1 MNHAPLGLVA
11 SNALEDLQVYQNA
24 LAEADEISAITDRP
38 SFRHDPELRQQLRD
52 ASARVP
58 ALISEGHGQKTDR
71 HFAHYLYVAR
81 GTCKEVRAHLSV
93 ARGRAH
99 ITEAERSQRWE
110 RYEEI
115 ARMLT
120 GLIRHLENE
129 DRKFRP

>member
-1 MNHAPLGLVA
+1 MNHARAGLVA
-11 SNALEDLQVYQNA
+11 SNALEDLQVYQKA
-24 LAEADEISAITDRP
+24 LAEADEISAITDRQ
-38 SFRHDPELRQQLRD
+38 SFRQDPELRHQLRD

-81 GTCKEVRAHLSV
+81 GTCKEIRTHLSV
-93 ARGRAH
+93 ARGRKQ
-99 ITEAERSQRWE
+99 ITDDEQRQCSE
-110 RYEEI
+110 KYEEI

>member
-1 MNHAPLGLVA
+1 MNHAPPGLVA
-11 SNALEDLQVYQNA
+11 SHALEDLQIYQKA

-52 ASARVP
+52 ASARLP
-58 ALISEGHGQKTDR
+58 ALVSEGHGQKSDC
-71 HFAHYLYVAR
+71 HFADYLYVAR
-81 GTCKEVRAHLSV
+81 GTCKEDRAHLSV
-93 ARGRAH
+93 ARGRGHA
-99 ITEAERSQRWE
+99 TEGERSQRWE

-120 GLIRHLENE
+120 GLIRHLENG